1 MEGSWRHHLIKF
13 IILYSHSPK
22 SIQTGKLNW
31 HEIGFITPCFFQ
43 IFIGVTN
50 LCNCPFY
57 HPRKTIIFVYSWYI
71 CMWDRGVPKG
81 YKLAC
86 YTIRLLIS
94 GSESQYGNSASYHV
108 SILIIHPGTD
118 EITVGWFYG
127 FTLSTVTQT

>member
-31 HEIGFITPCFFQ
+31 HEIGFITSCFFQ

-50 LCNCPFY
+50 LCNSPFC
-57 HPRKTIIFVYSWYI
+57 HPRKAIIIVYCPGMCVCGEGGSQ
-71 CMWDRGVPKG
+71 VPN
-81 YKLAC
+81 LAFH
-86 YTIRLLIS
+86 TIRLLIS

-108 SILIIHPGTD
+108 SLLIIHPGTD
-118 EITVGWFYG
+118 EITIEWFIG
-127 FTLSTVTQT
+127 FT